1 MSQAPIWTGVS
12 VYMQSAIATAKIV
25 TAVSKANPGIASAVA
40 NGYANGD
47 FVLLSAQ
54 GMREVNNRVFRVSG
68 AATDAFN
75 LEGED
80 TTAYGTFAGGTAKKL
95 TMGTTFATFASVAVS
110 GGDPDEIDATTI
122 HDTIKKV
129 RFGMFSAIKFAV
141 QSQWDLN
148 DAGLLAAIAAS
159 KLKAERAFMFV
170 FESGER
176 MVFNGTVSASGV
188 PTGSTGQ
195 VAQTSINISCNGVPT
210 YYLT

>member
-12 VYMQSAIATAKIV
+12 VYMQSAIAAAKTV
-25 TAVSKANPGIASAVA
+25 TAITKANPGVASAVA
-40 NGYANGD
+40 NGYSNGD
-47 FVLLSAQ
+47 FVLMLAQ
-54 GMREVNNRVFRVSG
+54 GMKELNNRVLRVAG

-80 TTAYGTFAGGTAKKL
+80 TTNYSTFTSGSAQKI
-95 TMGTTFATFASVAVS
+95 TFGNTFSNFASVSVS
-110 GGDPDEIDATTI
+110 GGEPDKIDATTI
-122 HDTIKKV
+122 HDTIKKI
-129 RFGMFSAIKFAV
+129 RYGMFSAIEFSIQA
-141 QSQWDLN
+141 QWDLG
-148 DAGLLAAIAAS
+148 DAGFLAAIAAS

-195 VAQTSINISCNGVPT
+195 IATSPIGISCNGVPT
-210 YYLT
+210 YYSN